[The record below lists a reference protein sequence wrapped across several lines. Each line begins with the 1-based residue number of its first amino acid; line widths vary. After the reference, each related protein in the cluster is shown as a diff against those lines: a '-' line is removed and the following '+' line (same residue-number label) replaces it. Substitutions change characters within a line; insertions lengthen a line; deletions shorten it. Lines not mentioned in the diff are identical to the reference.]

1 MLVQDTRSH
10 FLPPCMRVSIYF
22 HIKKT
27 ILHFYVT
34 LIKLKNLFFFWFAD
48 TNLITEGE
56 TSDEFYFYTLPSS
69 VPANLE
75 CDADFETLSI
85 NWEDPTIGMVSNTS
99 YTFSYSLSK
108 YD

>member
-10 FLPPCMRVSIYF
+10 FLPPCMKVSICF
-22 HIKKT
+22 NIKKE
-27 ILHFYVT
+27 ICHFLYDVHKVSKY
-34 LIKLKNLFFFWFAD
+34 IFFWFTD

>member
-1 MLVQDTRSH
+1 MK
-10 FLPPCMRVSIYF
+10 FLYDF
-22 HIKKT
+22 HKVAKCI
-27 ILHFYVT
+27 FVC
-34 LIKLKNLFFFWFAD
+34 FAD

>member
-1 MLVQDTRSH
+1 
-10 FLPPCMRVSIYF
+10 MRVSICFY
-22 HIKKT
+22 IKKE
-27 ILHFYVT
+27 IWHFLYDFHKVAKCIYV
-34 LIKLKNLFFFWFAD
+34 WFAD

-99 YTFSYSLSK
+99 YTFSYTLSK
-108 YD
+108 YDQN